1 MLESFY
7 LRKILKVQNISF
19 EIEGREILKNISLEI
34 DRGKTLCLIG
44 KSGSGKT
51 TLAKCL
57 NRLYEVSEGRIELN
71 GVDIS
76 TLEPHKLRREIG
88 FVLQE
93 AALFPHWTV
102 AQNIGLVPRLIGKEK
117 KWIKKRIDEL
127 LDLVKLEREYAN
139 RYPNQLSGGQAQ
151 RVSIARAMAADP
163 AFIIFD
169 EPFSALDP
177 ITRADL
183 QNEVNRLKEQVGL
196 TSVFVTHDM
205 NEAFLLG
212 DRIIVLN
219 QGKIAQSGTLA
230 EIQENP
236 ANDYVQSLISPQ
248 DG

>member
-1 MLESFY
+1 M
-7 LRKILKVQNISF
+7 N
-19 EIEGREILKNISLEI
+19 
-34 DRGKTLCLIG
+34 
-44 KSGSGKT
+44 
-51 TLAKCL
+51 
-57 NRLYEVSEGRIELN
+57 EVSEGRIELN
-71 GVDIS
+71 GQDIS
-76 TLEPHKLRREIG
+76 SLDPHRLRRDIG

-117 KWIKKRIDEL
+117 KWIKNRVNEL
-127 LDLVKLEREYAN
+127 LKLVKLEKEYAD

-212 DRIIVLN
+212 DQIIVLDEG
-219 QGKIAQSGTLA
+219 QIAQHGTPT
-230 EIQENP
+230 EIQEKP

-248 DG
+248 DD

>member
-1 MLESFY
+1 
-7 LRKILKVQNISF
+7 
-19 EIEGREILKNISLEI
+19 
-34 DRGKTLCLIG
+34 
-44 KSGSGKT
+44 
-51 TLAKCL
+51 L
-57 NRLYEVSEGRIELN
+57 NELSKGRIELN
-71 GVDIS
+71 GQDIS
-76 TLEPHKLRREIG
+76 TIDSDKLRREIG

-102 AQNIGLVPRLIGKEK
+102 AQNIGLVPRLIGKDK
-117 KWIKKRIDEL
+117 KWINKRVNEL
-127 LDLVKLEREYAN
+127 LGLVKLEKKYAD

-151 RVSIARAMAADP
+151 RVSIARAIAADP

-183 QNEVNRLKEQVGL
+183 QNEVNKLKEQVGL

-212 DRIIVLN
+212 DQIIVLN
-219 QGKIAQSGTLA
+219 QGKVAQRGTPA

>member
-1 MLESFY
+1 
-7 LRKILKVQNISF
+7 
-19 EIEGREILKNISLEI
+19 
-34 DRGKTLCLIG
+34 
-44 KSGSGKT
+44 
-51 TLAKCL
+51 
-57 NRLYEVSEGRIELN
+57 
-71 GVDIS
+71 
-76 TLEPHKLRREIG
+76 
-88 FVLQE
+88 LQE

-102 AQNIGLVPRLIGKEK
+102 AQNIGMVPRLIGKEK
-117 KWIKKRIDEL
+117 KWIKNRVNEL
-127 LDLVKLEREYAN
+127 LELVRLEKEYAG

-205 NEAFLLG
+205 SEAFLLG
-212 DRIIVLN
+212 DEIIVLDE
-219 QGKIAQSGTLA
+219 GKIAQHGTPT
-230 EIQENP
+230 EILETP

-248 DG
+248 DD